1 MSVKDEYEGK
11 INAYG
16 DSTPRLMRQLK
27 GENDSL
33 YKEFMKLQEKH
44 GKTKENLSKLQ
55 ISYSNL
61 EKELSLTKTNQ
72 KKIMTQKQQV
82 EKELLDTKE
91 YARKLEQKIKS
102 GFKSANLVDTNLQ
115 LTNRLQELRQEKQEH
130 CLKIQQLEL
139 DVVGLQSKLKIL
151 TQICESKA
159 ADFGVY
165 CENPSEVILNLA
177 TSNEIIQKLKQAL
190 SEQKEKYE
198 EAAYKVEELQIVRD
212 SNNEELNRLEEEN
225 FSLKNEI
232 SQLSKANKDLAID
245 RNALLQCLEEM
256 SGQQKQYEMDIENFA
271 TQIEKN
277 SVFYID
283 QIKALEKEIGFKDE
297 VIRKRTNKESEDS
310 KELKYKLE
318 KFQELEKEN
327 GELRVKLKKLSVEI
341 EECKKEFE
349 IRENRLKMKLA
360 SCFKEFEKVLKEKE
374 EIQNAL
380 NKVSQVKIKV
390 SKEDRPRQIDD
401 TLSLLNAAKQKNL
414 DLLNLMSNKY

>member
-1 MSVKDEYEGK
+1 MSVKDDYEGK
-11 INAYG
+11 INTYG

-33 YKEFMKLQEKH
+33 YKEFTKLQEKH

-55 ISYSNL
+55 VSYSNL

-102 GFKSANLVDTNLQ
+102 GLRTVNLVDTNLQ
-115 LTNRLQELRQEKQEH
+115 LTNKLQELRQEKQEN
-130 CLKIQQLEL
+130 CLRIQQLES
-139 DVVGLQSKLKIL
+139 DVAGYQSKLKIL

-159 ADFGVY
+159 ADFGIY

-177 TSNEIIQKLKQAL
+177 TSNELIIKLKQVS
-190 SEQKEKYE
+190 SELKEKFE
-198 EAAYKVEELQIVRD
+198 EAEYKVEELQIVRD

-271 TQIEKN
+271 AQIEKN
-277 SVFYID
+277 SVFYSG
-283 QIKALEKEIGFKDE
+283 QIKVLEKEIGFKDE
-297 VIRKRTNKESEDS
+297 IIRKRNNKESEDS
-310 KELKYKLE
+310 NELKFKLE
-318 KFQELEKEN
+318 KFQNLEKEN
-327 GELRVKLKKLSVEI
+327 GELRVKVKKLSVEF

-349 IRENRLKMKLA
+349 VRENRLKMKLA

-401 TLSLLNAAKQKNL
+401 TLLLLNAAKQKNL